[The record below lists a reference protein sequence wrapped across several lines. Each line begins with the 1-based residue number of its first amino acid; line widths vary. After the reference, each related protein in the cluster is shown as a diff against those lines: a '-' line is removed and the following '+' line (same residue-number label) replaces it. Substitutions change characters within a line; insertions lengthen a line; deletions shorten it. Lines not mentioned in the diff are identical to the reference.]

1 MPEAMVR
8 PVVGRLDTEDLRLV
22 VDRPA
27 TEDLPRVV
35 DRLDTEDLRL
45 VAGRLDTEDLRP
57 VVGRPVAALATE
69 DRRVAAGTAVRQWAA
84 VTVRP
89 ANP

>member
-1 MPEAMVR
+1 MVR
-8 PVVGRLDTEDLRLV
+8 PVVGRLDM
-22 VDRPA
+22 
-27 TEDLPRVV
+27 
-35 DRLDTEDLRL
+35 
-45 VAGRLDTEDLRP
+45 EDLRP
-57 VVGRPVAALATE
+57 VVGRLDTEGLRPVGDRLDLDTEDLRRVGDRPVAVLAME

>member
-1 MPEAMVR
+1 MVR

-35 DRLDTEDLRL
+35 D
-45 VAGRLDTEDLRP
+45 RLDTEDLRP